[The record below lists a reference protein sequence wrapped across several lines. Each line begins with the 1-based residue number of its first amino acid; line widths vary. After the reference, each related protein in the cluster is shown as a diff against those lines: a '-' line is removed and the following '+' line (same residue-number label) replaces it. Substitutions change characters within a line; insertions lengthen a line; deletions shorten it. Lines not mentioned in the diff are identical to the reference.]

1 MEKARIYTI
10 VGVLLT
16 AIIFMGGIGFAT
28 KCYLD
33 SRPVA
38 FNDPA
43 LEQAVYASTGYDRP
57 ITHKEAREIVS
68 LDLSLMEGYSKEIT
82 DLAGLSSFSNL
93 KKLNLANNMIT
104 DISEL
109 GKLKKLEML
118 HLEGNEISDVSGLA
132 SLVKL
137 EFLDLEGNK
146 VSDISALRRLKALSV
161 LDLRG
166 NMYREQ

>member
-43 LEQAVYASTGYDRP
+43 LEQAVYASTG
-57 ITHKEAREIVS
+57 
-68 LDLSLMEGYSKEIT
+68 L
-82 DLAGLSSFSNL
+82 
-93 KKLNLANNMIT
+93 
-104 DISEL
+104 
-109 GKLKKLEML
+109 
-118 HLEGNEISDVSGLA
+118 
-132 SLVKL
+132 
-137 EFLDLEGNK
+137 
-146 VSDISALRRLKALSV
+146 
-161 LDLRG
+161 
-166 NMYREQ
+166 